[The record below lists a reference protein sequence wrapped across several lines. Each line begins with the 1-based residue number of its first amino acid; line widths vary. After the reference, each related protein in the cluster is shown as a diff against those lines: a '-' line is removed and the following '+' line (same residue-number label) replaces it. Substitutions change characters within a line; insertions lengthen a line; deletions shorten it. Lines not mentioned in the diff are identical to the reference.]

1 MTENTQ
7 HRITIKIQEST
18 EILTNYKD
26 HDKRYHIPKTG
37 MSVHTAGFNS
47 GVHREQG
54 KCKKRSS
61 RIKKIKDEKHKL
73 FHFSFSF
80 TAAPQTGC
88 TTYFLH
94 WLHGQQILST
104 GRWTVHDCLLTA
116 FALPPLKHTTS
127 MRVAH
132 V

>member
-18 EILTNYKD
+18 EILNNYKD

-61 RIKKIKDEKHKL
+61 RIKKLKMK
-73 FHFSFSF
+73 STNCF
-80 TAAPQTGC
+80 TSASASQLPHRPVVPHTFYTGC
-88 TTYFLH
+88 MDNKSSLQVD
-94 WLHGQQILST
+94 GQS
-104 GRWTVHDCLLTA
+104 VTA
-116 FALPPLKHTTS
+116 C
-127 MRVAH
+127 
-132 V
+132 